1 MRGMVAALA
10 LGLCASAS
18 GANAG
23 VYTDD
28 LSRCLV
34 KSASADDQKAFI
46 LWMYGAMSRHPA
58 VRSYANFS
66 EPQLDATMKQAAQL
80 MQRLLTVDCRKETIE
95 AIKYE
100 GGGAMETAF
109 GALGQAAMRQLIS
122 APEVAKGLEQLGE
135 YIDKAEFEKLGVEA
149 GATPSAK

>member
-1 MRGMVAALA
+1 
-10 LGLCASAS
+10 
-18 GANAG
+18 
-23 VYTDD
+23 
-28 LSRCLV
+28 
-34 KSASADDQKAFI
+34 
-46 LWMYGAMSRHPA
+46 
-58 VRSYANFS
+58 
-66 EPQLDATMKQAAQL
+66 

-109 GALGQAAMRQLIS
+109 GTLGQAAMRQLIS